1 MNPRGGAPLLGVK
14 TIGNATL
21 IAFDGDPVLVTDPW
35 IGDDDPAYFGSWTLS
50 HEIPAAEKDEI
61 LRARSVWFS
70 HGHPDH
76 LNPISLERFRGRKI
90 LLADHVG
97 GRIARDLSEQGFD
110 VCVLPDRRWIPIS
123 ARVKVMAIADPIQ
136 DSLLLIDVGGALFVN
151 LNDCAAR
158 GAARI
163 VRRIAREYRRSYVL
177 RLAGYGDADMI
188 HFVDEEGDRVPVA
201 HNPVPVGR
209 QLSDL
214 ARNFGANHV
223 IPFSSFHR
231 YQRSDSVWA
240 NAHTTPVSAMTE
252 GFDSRVAEYV
262 EPFVAIDAETGRV
275 TPLHPAEIADR
286 VQAPEVFGDRWH
298 EELEKE
304 DEARVAGY
312 FQRLA
317 GLQER
322 FGFVRLVLGGRSL
335 DVRLNGPA
343 QRGVRFEVPRASLM
357 AAIEH
362 RIFDDLLI
370 GNFMRTTLY
379 DMGSLYDPDFT
390 LTVAKY
396 GDNAGVETPEQLR
409 AYLSEYRQRA
419 GLELS
424 FAMWI
429 DDRMRSLGR
438 RIDPNARWYRTAKR
452 LYYTLH

>member
-1 MNPRGGAPLLGVK
+1 MLGVK

-35 IGDDDPAYFGSWTLS
+35 IGDEDPAYFGSWTLS
-50 HEIPAAEKDEI
+50 HEIPPAEKDEI
-61 LRARSVWFS
+61 LRASSVWFS

-110 VCVLPDRRWIPIS
+110 VSVLPDRRWTRIS
-123 ARVKVMAIADPIQ
+123 PRVKVMAIADPIQ

-158 GAARI
+158 GAARV

-177 RLAGYGDADMI
+177 RLTGYGDADMI
-188 HFVDEEGDRVPVA
+188 HFVDDDGNRLPVP
-201 HNPVPVGR
+201 HDPVPVGR

-240 NAHTTPVSAMTE
+240 NAHTTPVSATTD
-252 GFDSRVAEYV
+252 GFDFSVAEYV
-262 EPFVAIDAETGRV
+262 EPFVAIDAQTGLV
-275 TPLHPAEIADR
+275 TPLHPAEIVGR
-286 VQAPEVFGDRWH
+286 VRAPQEFGDRWH
-298 EELEKE
+298 DELEKD
-304 DEARVAGY
+304 DETLIVSY

-322 FGFVRLVLGGRSL
+322 FGFVRLVVGGRPL

-343 QRGVRFEVPRASLM
+343 QRGIRFEVPRASLLT
-357 AAIEH
+357 AIEH

-379 DMGSLYDPDFT
+379 DVDSLYDPDFT

-409 AYLSEYRQRA
+409 AYFAEYRRRA

-429 DDRMRSLGR
+429 DDRIRSLRGR
-438 RIDPNARWYRTAKR
+438 LDPSSRWYRTAKR
-452 LYYTLH
+452 LYYALH